1 MTHSKSLTVAAIL
14 QLLLSIVAIAASI
27 PLLLLGAESV
37 DTAGTSPPYFIAMLG
52 FAIGLVG
59 VVAAYGVWKR
69 QKWAIVLTIV
79 LRAVD
84 VLAALPGVFFAPT
97 AVWRVLAIGG
107 SILGILV
114 IVLLLRREPRPATA

>member
-1 MTHSKSLTVAAIL
+1 MTHSKSLTVATIL
-14 QLLLSIVAIAASI
+14 QLLLSVFAIVATF
-27 PLLLLGAESV
+27 PYLLLGAESV
-37 DTAGTSPPYFIAMLG
+37 NNAGTSPPYFIVLLG

-84 VLAALPGVFFAPT
+84 GLSALPGVLFAPS
-97 AVWRVLAIGG
+97 AVWQVLAIGTV
-107 SILGILV
+107 ILSSLV
-114 IVLLLRREPRPATA
+114 IVLLLRREPRPAIA

>member
-1 MTHSKSLTVAAIL
+1 MNHSKSLTVAAIL
-14 QLLLSIVAIAASI
+14 QLLLSIGGIAATI
-27 PLLLLGAESV
+27 PSLFLGAESV
-37 DTAGTSPPYFIAMLG
+37 NNAGTSPPYFIVLLA

-84 VLAALPGVFFAPT
+84 GLSALPGVLFAPS
-97 AVWRVLAIGG
+97 AVWQVLAIG
-107 SILGILV
+107 SVILSSLV
-114 IVLLLRREPRPATA
+114 IVLLLRREPRPAIA